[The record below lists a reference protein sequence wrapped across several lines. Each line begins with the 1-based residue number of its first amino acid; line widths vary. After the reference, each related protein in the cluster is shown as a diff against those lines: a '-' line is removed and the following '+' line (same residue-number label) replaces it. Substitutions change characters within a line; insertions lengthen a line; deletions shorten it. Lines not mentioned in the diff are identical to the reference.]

1 MPESRFASLRNAFF
15 TGLLLLAPLAVT
27 WMVFT
32 WLFVTIGGAFRPIFD
47 PYLPES
53 VRSLQML
60 WNILSTLIVL
70 VLITGLGW
78 LSRYVL
84 GQYFGGLA
92 ERFILGIPGVN
103 TVYTTVKQLVET
115 FGTQNRHP
123 FSQVVLLQYPRPGVW
138 TIGFVTSR
146 TQAEPQ
152 AKIGGE
158 VWSVFVPTTP
168 NPTSGFLLLLP
179 RRDLVELAMSVGD
192 GMKMVISGGA
202 VVPPFTPA
210 ALVDHRNNGGR
221 QV

>member
-1 MPESRFASLRNAFF
+1 
-15 TGLLLLAPLAVT
+15 
-27 WMVFT
+27 
-32 WLFVTIGGAFRPIFD
+32 
-47 PYLPES
+47 
-53 VRSLQML
+53 ML

-103 TVYTTVKQLVET
+103 TVYTTVKQLVDT
-115 FGTQNRHP
+115 FSTQNRNL
-123 FSQVVLLQYPRPGVW
+123 FSKVVLLQYPRPGVW

-146 TQAEPQ
+146 TQGEPQ
-152 AKIGGE
+152 EKIGGE

-179 RRDLVELAMSVGD
+179 RSELVELEMSVGD

-202 VVPPFTPA
+202 VVPPA
-210 ALVDHRNNGGR
+210 DNRSSEGG
-221 QV
+221 QI

>member
-1 MPESRFASLRNAFF
+1 MLVFI
-15 TGLLLLAPLAVT
+15 LALWV
-27 WMVFT
+27 VFT
-32 WLFVTIGGAFRPIFD
+32 WLFVNIGGSFRPIFD

-53 VRSLQML
+53 VRSMQML
-60 WNILSTLIVL
+60 WNILSTMIVL

-92 ERFILGIPGVN
+92 ERFIMGIPGVN

-115 FGTQNRHP
+115 FGTQNRNL
-123 FSQVVLLQYPRPGVW
+123 FSKVVLLQYPRPGIW

-146 TQAEPQ
+146 TQGEPQ
-152 AKIGGE
+152 TKIGGE

-168 NPTSGFLLLLP
+168 NPPSGFMLLLP
-179 RRDLVELAMSVGD
+179 RRDLVELEMSVGD

-202 VVPPFTPA
+202 VVPPP
-210 ALVDHRNNGGR
+210 DNRDSEGG
-221 QV
+221 QL